1 LRDKGIEEIKKI
13 PNGAYSGLRKN
24 QSSKIFFYYRYG
36 EDFHLWYLY
45 DLNSEELETSKT
57 EILKHIACGENE
69 KTIIPDFRERVYE
82 ANRIVTEQIER
93 TYRELEIGAKESGTK
108 ELSTKEGTKFV
119 KKMIEDLDY
128 EVNRYLEEYPG
139 DVEIEDLWNS
149 VRGRLLSVAITKRR
163 ERDLRRI
170 WKSYKRDNSWKGTI
184 GKLNEFLTGKGEQQ
198 RTVIEPFDS
207 SKLRLIA
214 IDFIS

>member
-1 LRDKGIEEIKKI
+1 
-13 PNGAYSGLRKN
+13 
-24 QSSKIFFYYRYG
+24 
-36 EDFHLWYLY
+36 
-45 DLNSEELETSKT
+45 
-57 EILKHIACGENE
+57 
-69 KTIIPDFRERVYE
+69 
-82 ANRIVTEQIER
+82 
-93 TYRELEIGAKESGTK
+93 
-108 ELSTKEGTKFV
+108 
-119 KKMIEDLDY
+119 MIEDLDY

>member
-1 LRDKGIEEIKKI
+1 
-13 PNGAYSGLRKN
+13 
-24 QSSKIFFYYRYG
+24 
-36 EDFHLWYLY
+36 
-45 DLNSEELETSKT
+45 
-57 EILKHIACGENE
+57 
-69 KTIIPDFRERVYE
+69 
-82 ANRIVTEQIER
+82 
-93 TYRELEIGAKESGTK
+93 
-108 ELSTKEGTKFV
+108 
-119 KKMIEDLDY
+119 
-128 EVNRYLEEYPG
+128 
-139 DVEIEDLWNS
+139 